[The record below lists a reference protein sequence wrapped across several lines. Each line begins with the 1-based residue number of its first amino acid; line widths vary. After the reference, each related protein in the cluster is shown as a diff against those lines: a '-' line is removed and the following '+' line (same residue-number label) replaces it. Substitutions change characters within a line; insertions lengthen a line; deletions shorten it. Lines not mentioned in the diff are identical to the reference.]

1 MLPWPL
7 RGDADTL
14 PDFHDLSNAG
24 LKAFADECKDVNA
37 LEERRLG
44 YVAFTRAK
52 EILVATGHWWGPTQK
67 RPRGPSSYLST
78 LKKHAG
84 ERVVAWAE
92 QPELSEE
99 NPELAEQ
106 TQAPW
111 PTPYDVTS
119 YQRRLDAVALVQQA
133 RAEGPSQSRP
143 RSRCCWTSRRRSRA
157 GTPSSSD
164 CCPRQGK
171 AGAGR
176 RTTWRCRPRCRRPR

>member
-67 RPRGPSSYLST
+67 RPRGPSSYLET

-84 ERVVAWAE
+84 ERVI
-92 QPELSEE
+92 
-99 NPELAEQ
+99 
-106 TQAPW
+106 
-111 PTPYDVTS
+111 DV
-119 YQRRLDAVALVQQA
+119 
-133 RAEGPSQSRP
+133 
-143 RSRCCWTSRRRSRA
+143 
-157 GTPSSSD
+157 
-164 CCPRQGK
+164 
-171 AGAGR
+171 GR
-176 RTTWRCRPRCRRPR
+176 RNPS